1 MNAGADGR
9 THMNT
14 WLLNGAIT
22 LAALLLLTGMFF
34 FVATR
39 GTLLLRGLSAA
50 QNSEK
55 SHVYP
60 LYTDMRLIKLV
71 DFQPVISAILL
82 FQYHRLV
89 SKIIAEIRQM
99 DLKNKKLLITSCAF
113 GNVIPR
119 VVKAAF
125 QSGAERVIIADIIP
139 NELE

>member
-9 THMNT
+9 TYMNT

-60 LYTDMRLIKLV
+60 IYSDMRLIRLV

-89 SKIIAEIRQM
+89 SCIVAGLRAT
-99 DLKNKKLLITSCAF
+99 DLRNKKVLITSCAF

-119 VVKAAF
+119 VVQASVEA
-125 QSGAERVIIADIIP
+125 GAEQVCIVDIID
-139 NELE
+139 NEL